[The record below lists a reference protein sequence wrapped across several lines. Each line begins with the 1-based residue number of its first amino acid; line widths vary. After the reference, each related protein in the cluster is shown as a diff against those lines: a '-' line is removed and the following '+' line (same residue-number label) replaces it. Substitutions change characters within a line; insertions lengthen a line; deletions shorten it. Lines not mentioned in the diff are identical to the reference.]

1 MGIPYVFS
9 DQRGSSRVRLNSLVK
24 KVMQLVKQLL
34 SKDNRGHEAE
44 SFKEKNNNDEIA
56 SDNATNE
63 YLEARLMELIASSPS
78 SLKTPTML
86 RVVPACPDTICKMF
100 SMSVQT
106 NFQTAEAQ
114 VA

>member
-1 MGIPYVFS
+1 MASINNNKNS
-9 DQRGSSRVRLNSLVK
+9 NSLVK
-24 KVMQLVKQLL
+24 KVMQLVKQIL
-34 SKDNRGHEAE
+34 SKDNRGHKAE
-44 SFKEKNNNDEIA
+44 SSKDKNNNDEIA

-86 RVVPACPDTICKMF
+86 KVVPACPDTICKMF